1 MVNVVV
7 TDVNDNDPVFN
18 SSLPINLTVTE
29 EQNNAFVGQ
38 IMVKRFSIEYFDK
51 TNPEG
56 KTHSYF
62 FNEVPV

>member
-18 SSLPINLTVTE
+18 SSLPVNLSVTE

-38 IMVKRFSIEYFDK
+38 IMVRRSSTAFVHKI
-51 TNPEG
+51 NPG
-56 KTHSYF
+56 S
-62 FNEVPV
+62 